1 MIILNFLLASLI
13 SVTGFSPGFQPPS
26 CGIGAET
33 AGGGVRAF
41 SMGGVSAGLADSN
54 MVSGS
59 NPAAS
64 AWAVSTGLAWGTKV
78 RDTND
83 LTWSGASSFPEV
95 SMVFPLPLD
104 LQLSAFM
111 SSRSRINIEDTIT
124 YIGGSG
130 TEKWTGSSGESYLG
144 FTSRVSEHLAFSLGG
159 KCFFGS
165 AMGDANTSPDI
176 PSQELL
182 LSSSFR
188 DDLSFSPSWGPV
200 FGAFMN
206 TRYFSAGMSIVTD
219 RSGNLDIHR
228 DYMGNSSA
236 DTTFRYSVPGE
247 FTAGVSSQIHPRII
261 LGLDYFARKSFTIL
275 EQTTDE
281 GSYLASGIE
290 INPGYG
296 FRLRGGFRTMDGLW
310 RDGAS
315 RYAGGIGYLIS
326 GGKAS
331 FDIGASY
338 ETWGVDESETVVF
351 ASIRTSENWLGR

>member
-26 CGIGAET
+26 SGIGAET
-33 AGGGVRAF
+33 ASGGVRAF
-41 SMGGVSAGLADSN
+41 SMGGVSTGLADSN

-64 AWAVSTGLAWGTKV
+64 AWAVNTGLAWGTKV
-78 RDTND
+78 RETND
-83 LTWSGASSFPEV
+83 LSWSGASSFPEV

-104 LQLSAFM
+104 LQFSALLSN
-111 SSRSRINIEDTIT
+111 RSRINVEDIIT
-124 YIGGSG
+124 YSGGSG
-130 TEKWTGSSGESYLG
+130 TQKWTGSSGESYLG

-159 KCFFGS
+159 KCFFAS
-165 AMGDANTSPDI
+165 AMGDALTAPDI
-176 PSQELL
+176 PGQELAL
-182 LSSSFR
+182 ASAFR

-200 FGAFMN
+200 FGAFLN
-206 TRYFSAGMSIVTD
+206 TQYFSAGMSIVTD
-219 RSGNLDIHR
+219 RKGDLDIHR
-228 DYMGNSSA
+228 DYRDNSSA
-236 DTTFRYSVPGE
+236 DTTVRYSVPGE
-247 FTAGVSSQIHPRII
+247 FSAGVSSQVRPGII
-261 LGLDYFARKSFTIL
+261 LGLDFFSRKSLTIL
-275 EQTTDE
+275 DQTTDA

-315 RYAGGIGYLIS
+315 RYSGGIGYLIS

-331 FDIGASY
+331 IDIGASY
-338 ETWGVDESETVVF
+338 ETWGIDESETVVF